1 MTRVASVAEGGSPTC
16 DEVALLKSYLGAAGG
31 MGWWRYAADAYPGGT
46 LESELLWTSVDLER
60 RADAVERIQIRPTG
74 RLSIADGSFTFAYS
88 IDSLAHVADPE
99 IAIRESARVL
109 APGGGVVH
117 EIVFSNLDDP
127 DTLADLRLSE
137 DEWRRVSG
145 ARETTDGLFEVPPGV
160 PPERAYGHRWRA
172 SDFVAAM
179 ERAGIVD
186 IEVEP
191 IIRLKRDALDLAG
204 LAEPFQSKEP
214 GDLALV
220 MARISGRRRKELR
233 DG

>member
-1 MTRVASVAEGGSPTC
+1 M
-16 DEVALLKSYLGAAGG
+16 
-31 MGWWRYAADAYPGGT
+31 
-46 LESELLWTSVDLER
+46 
-60 RADAVERIQIRPTG
+60 
-74 RLSIADGSFTFAYS
+74 
-88 IDSLAHVADPE
+88 
-99 IAIRESARVL
+99 
-109 APGGGVVH
+109 H